1 MNKYHK
7 LIEKKIY
14 NNSTIKL
21 IIEKND
27 INYLPGQIFSVGVK
41 GELINREYSSYN
53 SPKDDNLEFLIKLV
67 ENGSFSKI
75 LNNIGSKDEFLIH
88 GPFGQFTFDSN
99 SKNPLFLCSGT
110 GIAPFRSFI
119 KSYKLENYL
128 ILHGIR
134 YINEMYDFEDYKN
147 DSYVP
152 CISREKNDSY
162 FSGRVTDY
170 LQNLKLSEHDSFY
183 ICGNSA
189 MISDSY
195 NILKSKNI
203 VSSKI
208 YTESFF

>member
-1 MNKYHK
+1 MSKYHK
-7 LIEKKIY
+7 LLEKKFY
-14 NNSTIKL
+14 NDSTLKL
-21 IIEKND
+21 ILEKKD
-27 INYLPGQIFSVGVK
+27 MNYLPGQIFSVGVK

-53 SPKDDNLEFLIKLV
+53 SPNDENLEFLIKLV

-75 LNNIGSKDEFLIH
+75 LDNVDLKDEFLVH
-88 GPFGQFTFDSN
+88 GPYGQFTYDSS
-99 SKNPLFLCSGT
+99 SKYPLFLCSGT

-119 KSYKLENYL
+119 KSYNLENYR

-134 YINEMYDFEDYKN
+134 YVNEMYDLVDYKK
-147 DSYVP
+147 DSYIP
-152 CISREKNDSY
+152 CISREKDNLY

-170 LQNLKLSEHDSFY
+170 LQNLNLSEHDSFY

-203 VSSKI
+203 VSSNI